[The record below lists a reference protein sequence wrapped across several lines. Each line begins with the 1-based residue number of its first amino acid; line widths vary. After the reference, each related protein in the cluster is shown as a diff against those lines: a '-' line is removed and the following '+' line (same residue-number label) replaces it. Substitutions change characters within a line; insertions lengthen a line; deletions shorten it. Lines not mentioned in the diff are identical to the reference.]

1 MNKRFHAVP
10 WMVGISAGLML
21 ALLIPPVTRIIMCG
35 QFQVAILH
43 NNDIFKLGSKLPQI
57 ASSYPNDI
65 EVQVGALCLPQTWNN
80 RYGIKENENAAIR
93 KISRIVARF
102 PNKPVVYAVALKQLI
117 LSGMYLNRVKDQTI
131 PPDNNTGSVKSH
143 VDMRL
148 TKLFDSYCMA
158 GERLDPRNAYFYYMR
173 SISLFVMHRDSEAL
187 RQIEI
192 ASQKPEYN
200 DYFSL
205 EDQYLLHTVD
215 RITGGENVLVRFYTY
230 AGVIFPEYANCRASA
245 QIAIHKACLLEQKGD
260 LQAGFVIRKAVRKY
274 GTLMSE
280 DSTVS
285 IGNLVGMA
293 LTGISMD
300 DFPGYPPNTNPY
312 NPTIFYTR
320 VKAYADYLKKIHHP
334 NEALDYMQ
342 QYQLSNSIRTV
353 MRKNNNIF
361 DMITKDCYVWLAGMI
376 VLMNAYW
383 IIIATFA
390 SLIINKLT
398 CIKFTKS
405 IPDSI
410 KLCTV
415 IIPFLLIFFEYSVLY
430 SMRQNSIMIILTALL
445 MLFVLLTWFKKDTLK
460 NWNLF
465 DVPHLFLWFLTI
477 LLGVFIILWPNVLVN
492 QKNTFLLE
500 LLIITSL
507 LIMLLNKISEY
518 FGGWTRRLTISVLI
532 IALIALTI
540 SLFEI
545 ASSWQIMGLTNSFYD
560 FVSSNNQRIYLYL
573 NSLPVIIPQIVVIA
587 SVIVSFLH
595 HEPYFQGFVRHMRN
609 IAVPLVCIILIG
621 WSGVILFTVK
631 NEAKINTLQNM
642 IISTGE
648 IQTLAR
654 ISHISLPR
662 VER

>member
-1 MNKRFHAVP
+1 MKKRFHAVP
-10 WMVGISAGLML
+10 WMVGITAGLML
-21 ALLIPPVTRIIMCG
+21 ALLIPPVTRIIMCA
-35 QFQVAILH
+35 QFQIAILH
-43 NNDIFKLGSKLPQI
+43 NGDIFKIGSKLPQI

-80 RYGIKENENAAIR
+80 RYGIKENENATIR

-102 PNKPVVYAVALKQLI
+102 PNEPVVYAVALKQLI
-117 LSGMYLNRVKDQTI
+117 LSGMYLHRDKDQTI
-131 PPDNNTGSVKSH
+131 PPDNNTVSVKSH

-158 GERLDPRNAYFYYMR
+158 GERLDPQNAFFYYMR
-173 SISLFVMHRDSEAL
+173 SISLFIRHRDSDAL

-205 EDQYLLHTVD
+205 EDQYLVHTVD
-215 RITGGENVLVRFYTY
+215 KITGGENVLVRFYTY
-230 AGVIFPEYANCRASA
+230 AGVIFPEYADCSASA
-245 QIAIHKACLLEQKGD
+245 RIAIHKACLLEQKGNF
-260 LQAGFVIRKAVRKY
+260 QAGFVIRRAVRKY

-280 DSTVS
+280 DSKVD
-285 IGNLVGMA
+285 IGNLVGIA
-293 LTGISMD
+293 ITGIAMD
-300 DFPGYPPNTNPY
+300 GFPGYPANTNPY
-312 NPTIFYTR
+312 NPTIFDTR
-320 VKAYADYLKKIHHP
+320 VKAYSDYLKNIHHP
-334 NEALDYMQ
+334 NEAADYLQ
-342 QYQLSNSIRTV
+342 QFKLSNTIRTV

-361 DMITKDCYVWLAGMI
+361 DMIIKDCYVWLTGMI

-383 IIIATFA
+383 IFLTSIA
-390 SLIINKLT
+390 SLILNKLT
-398 CIKFTKS
+398 RVKYTKS
-405 IPDSI
+405 IPDSL
-410 KLCTV
+410 KLFSV

-430 SMRQNSIMIILTALL
+430 SMRQNSLMIILTSLL
-445 MLFVLLTWFKKDTLK
+445 MLFIFLTWFKKDTLK
-460 NWNLF
+460 DWKFF

-477 LLGVFIILWPNVLVN
+477 LLGVFIILWPNILVN

-507 LIMLLNKISEY
+507 LIMLLNNISEY
-518 FGGWTRRLTISVLI
+518 FGGWTRRLSVSILI
-532 IALIALTI
+532 ILLTALTL
-540 SLFEI
+540 SLFEL
-545 ASSWQIMGLTNSFYD
+545 ASSWQIIGLTNSFYD
-560 FVSSNNQRIYLYL
+560 FVANNNQKIYLYL

-609 IAVPLVCIILIG
+609 IAVPLVCLILIG

-642 IISTGE
+642 ILSTGE

-662 VER
+662 VGR